1 MNLGPNTVSLTYQ
14 YVLNQSGNNPITLG
28 SGQPVNWDAAGV
40 VMTSGDQLIEG
51 SKNFNSFIQFQN
63 LYTDENQ
70 DLYVGPDSYNNY
82 FGGFASYN
90 YFGGGSYNYFGK
102 DGFTNNFGNGCPNN
116 EFACFTASSTIQNLF
131 SIQSGTEGGM
141 IVNEFGGILFGLTN
155 ENDSQITNRFGILAK
170 ENYFGYNSYY
180 GTSVSDNTLN
190 YFGGNSHG
198 NYFGE
203 NTISGNYF
211 GRSSN
216 NYFGNTQSN
225 NYFGGSGS
233 TNYFYGGQ
241 FLNET
246 RLLLA
251 QFAGARSQ
259 SGQLGEMRISGSGLY
274 ICTGATGGWGRTFLS
289 TF

>member
-40 VMTSGDQLIEG
+40 VMTSGDQQIEG
-51 SKNFNSFIQFQN
+51 SKNFTSYIKFQN

-180 GTSVSDNTLN
+180 GTSVSDTLN